1 MQINTKVIMQDSLS
15 PMGPDEY
22 DPQQIS
28 KHREIPIAYL
38 ILTNESIE
46 IWCAS
51 IISSKKL
58 IGRSKQCDILI
69 PPKFLS
75 VSRKH
80 ASIWGNASGMM
91 IRDEESTAGTR
102 INGVEIGCGQEAKLV
117 IGDRI
122 SLGTLEL
129 QVTDNLPIQ
138 RKLFA
143 ETGVLIDESLDS
155 VDLSGFTGSMART
168 MLASL
173 TKAEFS
179 IVLWIGRGFFKD
191 DEIAE
196 RLNRSPNTIR
206 TQMNSIFR
214 KLGVHSRTDLVN
226 LIRYPQF
233 DTDAIDS
240 IPHRPRKTNTANR
253 NQRTHEEE

>member
-1 MQINTKVIMQDSLS
+1 MQDSAN
-15 PMGPDEY
+15 PI
-22 DPQQIS
+22 DPYEHNHAQS
-28 KHREIPIAYL
+28 SNLREIPTAYL

-46 IWCAS
+46 IWCAAIVS
-51 IISSKKL
+51 AKKL
-58 IGRSKQCDILI
+58 IGRSKQCDIVI

-75 VSRKH
+75 VSRRH
-80 ASIWGNASGMM
+80 ASIWGNPSGMM

-117 IGDRI
+117 VGDRV

-143 ETGVLIDESLDS
+143 ETGVLIDESIDS
-155 VDLSGFTGSMART
+155 VDLSGFTASAART

-233 DTDAIDS
+233 DTDGIDCKQTPS
-240 IPHRPRKTNTANR
+240 NNYVADRKKRTND
-253 NQRTHEEE
+253 HD